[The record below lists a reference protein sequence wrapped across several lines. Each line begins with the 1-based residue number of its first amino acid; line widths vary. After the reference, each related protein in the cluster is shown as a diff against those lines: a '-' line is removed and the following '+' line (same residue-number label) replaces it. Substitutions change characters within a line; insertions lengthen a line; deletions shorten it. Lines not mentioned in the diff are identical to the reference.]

1 MQESTTIARPYASA
15 AFEYAAESDSLD
27 DWSVA
32 LNMLGVI
39 TSDTLMGSAIKDPK
53 VTNEQLLDIVSSVG
67 GDVFKTKEITNFIKV
82 LIENERLQYAPEMT
96 RLYEDLLADKKG
108 AIEVQVVSAHEL
120 SNDESVKIAEAMK
133 KRLGKDVEIT
143 SSVDS
148 SLIGGAIIKAGDMV
162 IDTSLRGR
170 LQKLTNEFI

>member
-1 MQESTTIARPYASA
+1 VQESTTIARPYANA
-15 AFEYAAESDSLD
+15 AFEYAVESNSLDTWSAALDLLGAIASDSSMD
-27 DWSVA
+27 
-32 LNMLGVI
+32 
-39 TSDTLMGSAIKDPK
+39 SAIKDPK
-53 VTNEQLLDIVSSVG
+53 VSNEQLLDIVSSVG
-67 GDVFKTKEITNFIKV
+67 GDALKSKEITNFIKI

-108 AIEVQVVSAHEL
+108 AIEVLVTSAHEL
-120 SNDESVKIAEAMK
+120 GNDESAKIADAMK
-133 KRLGKDVEIT
+133 KRLGKEVEIT

-170 LQKLTNEFI
+170 LQKLTNDFI